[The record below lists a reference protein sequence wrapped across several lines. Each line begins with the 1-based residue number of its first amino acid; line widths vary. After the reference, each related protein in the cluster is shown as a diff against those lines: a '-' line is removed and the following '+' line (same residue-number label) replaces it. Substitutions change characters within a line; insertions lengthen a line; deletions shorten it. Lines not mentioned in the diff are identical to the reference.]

1 MKPASDKRALAFIL
15 LAMLIDSMGF
25 GIVMPVLP
33 QLLVELTGV
42 SVSQATRQAGWL
54 LVTFAALQFAC
65 SPLLGALSDRFGRRP
80 VLLLS
85 MFAFSLNYVLMAAA
99 PDLAWLFLGRAI
111 AGISGALYAPA
122 NAYIADIT
130 PPQARAQRFG
140 LVGAAFG
147 LGFILG
153 PALGGLIGQFGTR
166 APFYVAGAL
175 AGLNVIFGF
184 FALPESLAPQNRR
197 AFSLARANP
206 FGALRALARHKGV
219 LPIIAVLVLW
229 NLSVQVYPTTWAFW
243 ATLRFD
249 FSPAEIGATL
259 AYTGLLMASV
269 QIFLT
274 GRIVS
279 AFGEQRAALFGF
291 VSLIIP
297 FLLYMI
303 IDKGWMVYAVGLLA
317 FFQGVGGPALNALI
331 SQRVP
336 SNAQGELQGGV
347 ASLNG
352 LAAIVGPWAFTETL
366 SRATAPGLAHPFAG
380 AAFVL
385 AAAIAACA
393 LLLFLFV
400 TRKPAAVPQP
410 DAVA

>member
-1 MKPASDKRALAFIL
+1 MKSEKRALAFIL
-15 LAMLIDSMGF
+15 LAMLIDTMGF

-42 SVSQATRQAGWL
+42 TVSEATRQAGWL

-85 MFAFSLNYVLMAAA
+85 MFAFSLNYFLMAAA
-99 PDLAWLFLGRAI
+99 PDLAWLFVGRAI

-130 PPQARAQRFG
+130 PLQQRAQRFG

-184 FALPESLAPQNRR
+184 FALPESLAPENRR

-206 FGALRALARHKGV
+206 FGALRAIAKHKGV
-219 LPIIAVLVLW
+219 LSLIAVLVLW
-229 NLSVQVYPTTWAFW
+229 NLSVQVYPTTWSFYT
-243 ATLRFD
+243 TLRFN

-259 AYTGLLMASV
+259 AYTGLLMAIV
-269 QIFLT
+269 QIFFT
-274 GRIVS
+274 GRIVR
-279 AFGEQRAALFGF
+279 AFGEQRAALFAF
-291 VSLIIP
+291 FSLIIP
-297 FLLYMI
+297 FVLYAL
-303 IDKGWMVYAVGLLA
+303 IDQGWMVYVVGLVA

-336 SNAQGELQGGV
+336 PTEQGELQGGV

-366 SRATAPGLAHPFAG
+366 AAATAPGLAHPFAG

-385 AAAIAACA
+385 AAMISTAA
-393 LLLFLFV
+393 LLLFLFF
-400 TRKPAAVPQP
+400 TRRPAPVPQP
-410 DAVA
+410 DPVA